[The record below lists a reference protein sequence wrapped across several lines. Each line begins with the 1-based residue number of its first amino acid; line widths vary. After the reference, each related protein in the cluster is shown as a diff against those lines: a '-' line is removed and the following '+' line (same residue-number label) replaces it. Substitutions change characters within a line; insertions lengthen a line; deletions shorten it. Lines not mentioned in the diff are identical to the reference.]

1 MPNLNQ
7 YHDALG
13 PTRHRLNAN
22 RHKVFTPP
30 AALVCRSVFFKLFF
44 IWEVVE
50 LEEEL
55 GADWC

>member
-13 PTRHRLNAN
+13 PTRNRLNGN

-30 AALVCRSVFFKLFF
+30 AALVCRCFFF
-44 IWEVVE
+44 
-50 LEEEL
+50 
-55 GADWC
+55 

>member
-22 RHKVFTPP
+22 RHKVFALP
-30 AALVCRSVFFKLFF
+30 AALVCRSVFLNYFLYGRWLSLKRSSAQ
-44 IWEVVE
+44 IGV
-50 LEEEL
+50 
-55 GADWC
+55 